1 MSYLAFEWF
10 AERQMFRIS
19 PWGTDIIRIAAII
32 TLVISLAK
40 NVMEQITIII
50 IIILELSSSK
60 DLMEQTF
67 YDCSTDGGSESGE
80 TSIG

>member
-1 MSYLAFEWF
+1 
-10 AERQMFRIS
+10 MFRKS
-19 PWGTDIIRIAAII
+19 SCGTDIIRIAAII
-32 TLVISLAK
+32 ILVISLAK
-40 NVMEQITIII
+40 NVIEQITII
-50 IIILELSSSK
+50 IIILELSSPK